1 MKNYNSK
8 IYGVTLIRVEYDVQN
23 LEEYIKHNLKKNN
36 FI

>member
-1 MKNYNSK
+1 MKNYNGK